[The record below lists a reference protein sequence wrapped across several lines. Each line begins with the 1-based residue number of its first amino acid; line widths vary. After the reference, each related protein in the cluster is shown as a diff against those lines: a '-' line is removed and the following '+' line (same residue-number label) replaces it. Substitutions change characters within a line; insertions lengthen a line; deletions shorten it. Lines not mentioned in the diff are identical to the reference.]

1 MVIDILTVILI
12 LALGFTFGFYV
23 CRVVSPKPK
32 NGPFVGTMVV
42 NTTDIEKD
50 VCRLEIDI
58 PIADMMNRETI
69 TFKVRREDTE

>member
-1 MVIDILTVILI
+1 MALDALTVILI
-12 LALGFTFGFYV
+12 LALGFAIGFYV
-23 CRVVSPKPK
+23 CRLVCPKAK

-69 TFKVRREDTE
+69 TFKVRREDP